1 MKLDDLENIEF
12 YDNSRL
18 NFDHDLSRLNWFNI
32 AGKTKIFLFANSL
45 KDLSIFL
52 KKYKKRGKIF
62 ILGAGSNT
70 LFGDEI
76 YEGAIIKLGK
86 NFNNVSKLNGNL
98 IIAGSSCLDKK
109 LSEFAMENH
118 IEGFEFLSCI
128 PGSIG
133 GGIRMNAGCYGRE
146 IKDIIVSVQA
156 IDFNGNVLTIP
167 SSEISFKYRSTN
179 LPKDIIYLSGTFKGK
194 LSKKNIIKK
203 KIEELKSKK
212 ELSQPIRVKTSGS
225 TFKNP
230 VSQTDKKVWELI
242 RESIDINET
251 NKMFG
256 DAIVSEKHCNF
267 LINKEEASSKD
278 MKNLIN
284 FIKDNV
290 YKKTGVNLDLEI
302 VLTS

>member
-1 MKLDDLENIEF
+1 MHILNIRHFLYVYVKSVYEKEWLEMSDKSAIT
-12 YDNSRL
+12 DPDS
-18 NFDHDLSRLNWFNI
+18 
-32 AGKTKIFLFANSL
+32 TKEL
-45 KDLSIFL
+45 
-52 KKYKKRGKIF
+52 
-62 ILGAGSNT
+62 
-70 LFGDEI
+70 
-76 YEGAIIKLGK
+76 
-86 NFNNVSKLNGNL
+86 
-98 IIAGSSCLDKK
+98 
-109 LSEFAMENH
+109 
-118 IEGFEFLSCI
+118 
-128 PGSIG
+128 
-133 GGIRMNAGCYGRE
+133 
-146 IKDIIVSVQA
+146 KDIIVSVQA
-156 IDFNGNVLTIP
+156 IDFSGKVLTIP

-179 LPKDIIYLSGTFKGK
+179 LSKDIIYLSGTFKGK

-256 DAIVSEKHCNF
+256 DANVSEKHCNF
-267 LINKEEASSKD
+267 LINKEKASSKD